1 MKKTTWPGNYKFT
14 CHVCGF
20 WYPSGEIKRRWDG
33 VYVCSKDW
41 EPRHPQTLI
50 KIRGE
55 RAFPDVVSK
64 DASPDIMV
72 HVCDIRTISPY
83 ASMGTAGCMRAG
95 VSYGW
100 SFLELLDFD
109 ASGHGPGTFLPGP
122 LFDTNPDTA
131 DFALADIVILTT

>member
-20 WYPSGEIKRRWDG
+20 WYPSGEIKKRWDG

-55 RAFPDVVSK
+55 RAFPSIVSK
-64 DASPDIMV
+64 DASPDPEV
-72 HVCDIRTISPY
+72 FVCNIQTSSPY
-83 ASMGTAGCMRAG
+83 SGLGVAGCMRAG
-95 VSYGW
+95 PYFLSYADT
-100 SFLELLDFD
+100 LNFD
-109 ASGHGPGTFLPGP
+109 SNGHGPGTFLPGP
-122 LFDTNPDTA
+122 IVDNPDTA
-131 DFALADIVILTT
+131 DYAMSDIVVLTS